1 MASSR
6 LKKELRD
13 ILENPP
19 ANCSAGTV
27 NDDLFH
33 WRATIIG
40 PEKTPFHGG
49 IFMADIHF
57 PQEYPFRPPKV
68 RFITKIY
75 HPNIN
80 ESGSIC
86 VDILDDNWSPALTTP
101 KILLSLCSLFTDP
114 NPDDPL
120 VPEIAKQYKENYK
133 KYEETAKSWT
143 AIYAMGEAFDTYSS
157 SGGGENNGDLT
168 EEDED

>member
-13 ILENPP
+13 ILQKPP
-19 ANCSAGTV
+19 SNCSAGTV

-40 PEKTPFHGG
+40 PEKTPYHGG
-49 IFMADIHF
+49 IFKADIHF

-80 ESGSIC
+80 ASGSIC

-120 VPEIAKQYKENYK
+120 VPEIAKQYKESYE

-143 AIYAMGEAFDTYSS
+143 AIYAMGDYDDVKNTNTNDESD
-157 SGGGENNGDLT
+157 DLT
-168 EEDED
+168 EEDDE